1 MKNKIK
7 YSDLSTWNDWDI
19 EVILDSYAERISK
32 CKSYQEKDEVKERYV
47 KLIKLQVI
55 NDGHIMTIEN
65 FANTVKCGGFNA
77 YDGCGVYMDANG
89 EESDIYVSFDPDDI
103 LSMKEQYPYVAWYNK

>member
-1 MKNKIK
+1 MINKIK

-19 EVILDSYAERISK
+19 EVILDNYAEAISK
-32 CKSYQEKDEVKERYV
+32 CKSYQEKDEIKAKYI

-55 NDGHIMTIEN
+55 NDGHIMTTED
-65 FANTVKCGGFNA
+65 FAIAVKRGSFNA
-77 YDGCGVYMDANG
+77 YDGCGAYMNANG
-89 EESDIYVSFDPDDI
+89 EESDRDVPFDPDDI